1 MRDPSLSSSRFEPTW
16 PGFMTNA
23 GASADLPFGPR
34 HLTRK
39 EQRREDLY
47 LYHSPKLDR
56 IVAVIGVLALALA
69 LEFEFSADTVGF
81 VERPRVL
88 PYRNSDVELS
98 FWQREQSGRE
108 RFYLLVP
115 DVIHEAEGT
124 SRGRRHRDA
133 RDIVDA
139 ANTAGIS
146 LQFVF
151 DADVIAKAA
160 SIGTWFRL
168 LPYVQTALTLP
179 HRHSIQGRVLEAFA
193 SQSRMT
199 MCQIEASL
207 VGLNAADVRAVVCA
221 NIHSGTLV
229 IDPTKPLSRHTV
241 VDLGR
246 CA

>member
-1 MRDPSLSSSRFEPTW
+1 MRDPSLPSSRFGPTQ
-16 PGFMTNA
+16 PGFMTTV
-23 GASADLPFGPR
+23 GASVDLPFSPR
-34 HLTRK
+34 DLTRQ

-47 LYHSPKLDR
+47 LYHSPKLAR
-56 IVAVIGVLALALA
+56 TVAVIGVLALALA
-69 LEFEFSADTVGF
+69 LELEFSAHTVGF

-88 PYRNSDVELS
+88 PYRDREVELN
-98 FWQREQSGRE
+98 FWHREQSGRE

-115 DVIHEAEGT
+115 NSTLEVERQ
-124 SRGRRHRDA
+124 SRQRRHRDG
-133 RDIVDA
+133 RDIIQA
-139 ANTAGIS
+139 ANAAGIS

-151 DADVIAKAA
+151 EADVLAKAA

-193 SQSRMT
+193 AQSRMT
-199 MCQIEASL
+199 MDQIEAGL

-221 NIHSGTLV
+221 HIHSGTLA

-241 VDLGR
+241 VELGWN
-246 CA
+246 A